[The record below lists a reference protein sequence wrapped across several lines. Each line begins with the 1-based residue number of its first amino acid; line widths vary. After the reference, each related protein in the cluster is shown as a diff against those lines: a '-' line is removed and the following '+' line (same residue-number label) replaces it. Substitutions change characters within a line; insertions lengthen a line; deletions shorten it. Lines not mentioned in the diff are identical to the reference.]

1 MLWVLGAVYR
11 AGPGVVQSQ
20 MTFKQDIICSVYYI
34 YIYVCIIFFRE
45 SRFGSK
51 QRTFKDAKETEKA
64 IAMKD
69 VEESPRNHVEQKNI

>member
-1 MLWVLGAVYR
+1 
-11 AGPGVVQSQ
+11 

-34 YIYVCIIFFRE
+34 YILCLYHFFRE

-64 IAMKD
+64 ITMKD
-69 VEESPRNHVEQKNI
+69 VEESPGNHVEQKNI